1 MLKRWIATLVLTA
14 AAASSVWAGVE
25 ILSLTVYALGDH
37 ARLEWRTG
45 QEISFQKFVVE
56 RSADG
61 SYFFPV
67 GQIDARGSFSEYSFT
82 DESPLDVERE
92 RTFFYRLKLLNL
104 DGSQSY
110 TAPVEV
116 SLSFSAVQQTWG
128 SIKAMFR

>member
-14 AAASSVWAGVE
+14 AVASSVWAGVE

>member
-104 DGSQSY
+104 DGTQSY

>member
-1 MLKRWIATLVLTA
+1 MKRWIATLVLTA

-104 DGSQSY
+104 DGTQSY

>member
-1 MLKRWIATLVLTA
+1 MKRWIATLVLLA
-14 AAASSVWAGVE
+14 AATSSVWAGVE
-25 ILSLTVYALGDH
+25 ILSLSGYPLGDH

-45 QEISFQKFVVE
+45 QEVSFQKFVVE

-61 SYFFPV
+61 SYYFPV

-104 DGSQSY
+104 DGTQSY

>member
-1 MLKRWIATLVLTA
+1 MKRWIATLVLTA

-61 SYFFPV
+61 SFYFPV

-104 DGSQSY
+104 DGTQSY
-110 TAPVEV
+110 TAAVEV

>member
-1 MLKRWIATLVLTA
+1 MKRWIATLVLTA

-104 DGSQSY
+104 DGTQSY
-110 TAPVEV
+110 TAAVEV

>member
-1 MLKRWIATLVLTA
+1 MKRWIATLALTA

-61 SYFFPV
+61 SFYFPV

-104 DGSQSY
+104 DGTQSY
-110 TAPVEV
+110 TAAVEV

>member
-1 MLKRWIATLVLTA
+1 MFKRWIAAFVLTA

-25 ILSLTVYALGDH
+25 ILSMSVYALGDH
-37 ARLEWRTG
+37 ARIEWRTG

-61 SYFFPV
+61 NYYFPV
-67 GQIDARGSFSEYSFT
+67 GQIDARGSFSEYTFT

-92 RTFFYRLKLLNL
+92 RTFFYRLKLLNN
-104 DGSQSY
+104 DGTHSY
-110 TAPVEV
+110 SDAVEV